1 MLEKF
6 WRDTNIYQQASWRL
20 DLSCLQEKNGRW
32 FAFS

>member
-6 WRDTNIYQQASWRL
+6 WRDTNIYQQAWRL
-20 DLSCLQEKNGRW
+20 DLSCLQEKSGRW